1 MPAYKVW
8 VSSKASPDFVQGVKK
23 AVFEACAVD
32 GRYLPPS
39 VVGTVGAPLGPHG
52 VAVVRG
58 SEEHRALRA
67 AGFSVI
73 PVRAG
78 RSVQQAVEKA
88 LSERAR
94 AVALLTPPS
103 SAQRPTD
110 TPPPEPR
117 EGASPALPSAPADD
131 AVEER
136 PAGWKRAH
144 DAIHTRAVAFVL
156 GLMLGLALGSC

>member
-1 MPAYKVW
+1 MSAYKVW

-32 GRYLPPS
+32 GRYLPS
-39 VVGTVGAPLGPHG
+39 SIVGTVGAPLGPHG
-52 VAVVRG
+52 IAVVRG

-78 RSVQQAVEKA
+78 RSVQQAVERA

-103 SAQRPTD
+103 SAQRPAD

-117 EGASPALPSAPADD
+117 EASPALPSAPADD

-136 PAGWKRAH
+136 PAGWKRTH
-144 DAIHTRAVAFVL
+144 DAIRTKAATFVL
-156 GLMLGLALGSC
+156 GLVLGLALGPC